1 MAEDNLGACN
11 IFDLRVMALIGC
23 RSVAKLGPEA
33 LHITEALL
41 RPAKHGKAEL
51 RLIDP
56 AARAVAEG

>member
-11 IFDLRVMALIGC
+11 ILDLREI
-23 RSVAKLGPEA
+23 AKKRLPKGLLGFVDRGTDA
-33 LHITEALL
+33 V
-41 RPAKHGKAEL
+41 RAER